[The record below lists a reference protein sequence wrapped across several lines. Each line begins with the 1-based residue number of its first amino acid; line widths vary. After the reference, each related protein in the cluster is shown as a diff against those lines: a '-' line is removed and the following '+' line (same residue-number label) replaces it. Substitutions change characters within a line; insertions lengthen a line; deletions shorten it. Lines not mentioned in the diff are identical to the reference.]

1 MSYGSGPPVAP
12 PPPPTKRR
20 SSWSSWWKPVK
31 GTSASGRYSYYE
43 SDDDANSRPGSKSG
57 SRPSSRS
64 SWKGRFSLSFG
75 DDKKVADAVRKDVV
89 ESNEVP
95 STARKLVKV
104 NVENGNG
111 NGNGRSEAK
120 NSNRKSASR

>member
-57 SRPSSRS
+57 GRPSSRS
-64 SWKGRFSLSFG
+64 SWKERFSVSFG
-75 DDKKVADAVRKDVV
+75 DDKKADAVRKDVV

-95 STARKLVKV
+95 STARKLVKA
-104 NVENGNG
+104 NTE

>member
-64 SWKGRFSLSFG
+64 SWRERFSLSFG
-75 DDKKVADAVRKDVV
+75 DDKKADAVRKGVV

-111 NGNGRSEAK
+111 RSEAK
-120 NSNRKSASR
+120 NSNRKSTSR